1 MYIIKQ
7 GNEVVENTPRIE
19 YVKLQTNG
27 KKVTS
32 TADDFHF
39 YYSPASDKM
48 YDKEITYVYEVT
60 TLETAL
66 SVQLENLSAACNAAI
81 NAGTTV
87 TYADGTEES
96 FTYTVGDQANIWEM
110 FSGCILGVTS
120 YPYHEN
126 DGGCKVYTAAQIAT
140 IYTTL
145 MTYKTSQL
153 TYHNQL
159 KQYVKTLTSV
169 EDVLNVTYG
178 QLLTGEYLTRY
189 NELMQV
195 AQSEMAAVIENLMKT
210 QSNGTTTGTDNE
222 NQTTTPTEP
231 EVSEDVEDEN
241 ETPAE
246 DVTTT
251 TTTTEEPVTNES
263 ADS

>member
-1 MYIIKQ
+1 
-7 GNEVVENTPRIE
+7 
-19 YVKLQTNG
+19 
-27 KKVTS
+27 
-32 TADDFHF
+32 
-39 YYSPASDKM
+39 
-48 YDKEITYVYEVT
+48 
-60 TLETAL
+60 
-66 SVQLENLSAACNAAI
+66 
-81 NAGTTV
+81 
-87 TYADGTEES
+87 
-96 FTYTVGDQANIWEM
+96 
-110 FSGCILGVTS
+110 
-120 YPYHEN
+120 
-126 DGGCKVYTAAQIAT
+126 
-140 IYTTL
+140 

-178 QLLTGEYLTRY
+178 QPLIGEYLTRY

-231 EVSEDVEDEN
+231 EVSEDPEDEN

-251 TTTTEEPVTNES
+251 TTEEPVTNES
-263 ADS
+263 TDS